1 MSGFVGLDIG
11 SSATK
16 GALIRDGQIV
26 ASVIVPSMPDML
38 MAARTALEALNAGD
52 APVLTTGYGRAL
64 LDRRVA
70 QVSEITA
77 LAAGICRLHP
87 EAKTVVDIG
96 GQDSKV
102 VRVAGGRVADFAMND
117 RCAAGTG
124 RFLEVMSRV
133 LHIPFDTFD
142 QAAAS
147 GVAPLPVTSTCTVFA
162 ESEVVGLLSTQ
173 ASPAGILKGVMASIS
188 VRVAALARQVGVEGP
203 VFVTGGAMYS
213 KALVAALSEALGLP
227 VLVPEGPQT
236 VTARGAAWLCE
247 QRQSPARPQSA

>member
-16 GALIRDGQIV
+16 GALVRDGQVV
-26 ASVIVPSMPDML
+26 ATVIVPSMPDML
-38 MAARTALEALNAGD
+38 AAARKALAALDAGD

-64 LDRRVA
+64 FEPRVA

-77 LAAGICRLHP
+77 LAAGIGRIHP
-87 EAKTVVDIG
+87 EAQTVVDIG

-133 LHIPFDTFD
+133 LHVPFDDFD
-142 QAAAS
+142 RVASANVAA
-147 GVAPLPVTSTCTVFA
+147 LPVTSTCTVFA
-162 ESEVVGLLSTQ
+162 E
-173 ASPAGILKGVMASIS
+173 
-188 VRVAALARQVGVEGP
+188 
-203 VFVTGGAMYS
+203 
-213 KALVAALSEALGLP
+213 
-227 VLVPEGPQT
+227 
-236 VTARGAAWLCE
+236 
-247 QRQSPARPQSA
+247 